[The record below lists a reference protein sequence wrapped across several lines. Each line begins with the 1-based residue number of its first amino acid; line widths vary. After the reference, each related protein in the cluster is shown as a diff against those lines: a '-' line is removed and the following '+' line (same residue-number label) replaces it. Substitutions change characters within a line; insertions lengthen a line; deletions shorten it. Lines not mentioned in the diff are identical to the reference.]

1 MAVCLCVERS
11 YQRVYHS
18 PPVRGVRD
26 GGGDNNNN
34 NDVADEAPT
43 PGVVLLL
50 VDIGELLLLVAL
62 LPPAAVAANVTAAVA
77 AAIAL
82 AVAAAIALAAA
93 ELRGEGP
100 TSAIDECDE
109 GEGIIEGEMWLL
121 TEGLLLATLTVRL
134 VSSASCDT
142 QKQTNSTTHNNTRTQ

>member
-43 PGVVLLL
+43 PGVVLLM

-62 LPPAAVAANVTAAVA
+62 LPPAAVAANVTA
-77 AAIAL
+77 